1 METAGRRAEK
11 IGSRLTDAL
20 VVSLEATGTNTTTQQ
35 KGQGN
40 AAEAEGSSGRGG
52 VGPAPT
58 RLLQE
63 DESSSV
69 SRDKKAAAAHRTSEQ
84 AMKKGLFQLS
94 VQENKGTA
102 VEYPPTVHRRRYF
115 SLRSQDSR
123 SRKNCSRSNKCSRC
137 SYRNWCQQTTL
148 RKQQFH

>member
-1 METAGRRAEK
+1 MEVERAGGRGEK
-11 IGSRLTDAL
+11 SGSLLTDSL
-20 VVSLEATGTNTTTQQ
+20 IVSLEATGTNTMTQRR
-35 KGQGN
+35 GQGN
-40 AAEAEGSSGRGG
+40 VVEAEGSSGRGG

-84 AMKKGLFQLS
+84 AMKNGLFQLS

-115 SLRSQDSR
+115 SFRSQDSR
-123 SRKNCSRSNKCSRC
+123 SRKKCSRSNKRSRRC
-137 SYRNWCQQTTL
+137 SYRNWCQLEQL
-148 RKQQFH
+148 